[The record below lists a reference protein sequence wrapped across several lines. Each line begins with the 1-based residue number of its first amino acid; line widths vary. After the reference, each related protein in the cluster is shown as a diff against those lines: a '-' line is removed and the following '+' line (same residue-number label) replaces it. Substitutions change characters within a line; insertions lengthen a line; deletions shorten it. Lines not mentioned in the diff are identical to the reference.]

1 MPSRI
6 SLSVLAF
13 VCGLAVMFIAA
24 AYGIVRIPIA
34 EVGTVSLIVVLIGL
48 LAVAVGWIRIFSR
61 RPVRANEANTDQA

>member
-24 AYGIVRIPIA
+24 AYGLVRIPMA
-34 EVGTVSLIVVLIGL
+34 EVGATSLIIVLVGL
-48 LAVAVGWIRIFSR
+48 LAMAVGWIKIFSR
-61 RPVRANEANTDQA
+61 RPARATEANTDQA

>member
-13 VCGLAVMFIAA
+13 ICGLAIMFIAA
-24 AYGIVRIPIA
+24 AYSVVSIPTA
-34 EVGTVSLIVVLIGL
+34 EVGATSLIAVLIGL

-61 RPVRANEANTDQA
+61 RPARADESNTG